1 MKKLLFEIAILVF
14 ILSSCA
20 KKPLVSSVVQVDS
33 VTHTQTLGQYFSRKD
48 SVYQVVQDSNVII
61 LTFSDTA
68 KVHIDLTAG
77 TIDGKIKTATIIQ
90 NKKNSL
96 NKTSKIDSAIVSTKT
111 DSNVRI
117 RQKTTQKQ
125 QINYTAIS
133 IGIAGVVALLAF
145 LIFIIKKVINFY
157 KI

>member
-1 MKKLLFEIAILVF
+1 MKKLLLFEVCIL
-14 ILSSCA
+14 IMLCSCA

-48 SVYQVVQDSNVII
+48 SVYQITQDSNVII

-68 KVHIDLTAG
+68 KIHIDLTAG

-90 NKKNSL
+90 KKKNSL
-96 NKTSKIDSAIVSTKT
+96 NKTSKIDSAIVSTKK

-133 IGIAGVVALLAF
+133 IGIASVVALLMF
-145 LIFIIKKVINFY
+145 LILIVKKVINFV
-157 KI
+157 